1 MDNPLVSI
9 CIPTFNGE
17 KFIAEAMESAI
28 SQTYPNIEIV
38 VSDDA
43 SKDNTLV
50 IIEQFREKT
59 IIPINIYHHQ
69 PNGIGAN
76 WNNCIKY
83 AKGVYIKFLFQD
95 DILLHTCIEEMLS
108 VIKKNKKIGL
118 VACKR
123 EFIVDESINNVETKK
138 WIENYGDLQH
148 NLKHSNNNNLI
159 IIDAKIF
166 KSDDFFKMPVNKIG
180 EPTTFIFRKELINKV
195 GYFREDLNQILDYE
209 FCCRVLKK
217 HKIAIINNKLI
228 RFRLHIN
235 QATLV
240 NKQISGGEESMLK
253 RIIYVDYFWYLNIK
267 SKIEFLKT
275 IDNLDK
281 KFFRYIL
288 NFINRKRKL

>member
-1 MDNPLVSI
+1 MNNPLVSI

-28 SQTYPNIEIV
+28 SQIYPNLEIV

-50 IIEQFREKT
+50 IIEQFKEKT
-59 IIPINIYHHQ
+59 RIPINIYHHQ

-76 WNNCIKY
+76 WNNCIKN
-83 AKGVYIKFLFQD
+83 AKGEYIKFLFQD
-95 DILLHTCIEEMLS
+95 DILLPTCIEEMVS

-123 EFIVDESINNVETKK
+123 EIKVDESINNDETKK

-148 NLKHSNNNNLI
+148 NLKPSNNSNLI

-166 KSDDFFKMPVNKIG
+166 KSDYFFEMPLNKIG

-195 GYFREDLNQILDYE
+195 GYFREDLSQILDYE

-217 HKIAIINNKLI
+217 HKIAIINNRLI

-235 QATLV
+235 QASNI
-240 NKQISGGEESMLK
+240 NKIYNADENLK
-253 RIIYVDYFWYLNIK
+253 YQYILYKNYFWFFNLNQKIK
-267 SKIEFLKT
+267 FLKT
-275 IDNLDK
+275 HNQIIKLFFK
-281 KFFRYIL
+281 IIRKF
-288 NFINRKRKL
+288 KLFLK